1 MKNVHLIPTDKPN
14 RLYYNKNG
22 RITFSLCKTEK
33 ENTPLKPC
41 YNIYI
46 TSDKEIKEGDW
57 VIALDA
63 NIVFKCNKYE
73 AEKPIKQFKSIY
85 KKIILTTDQDLIKD
99 GVQAIDDEFLEWF
112 VNNPSCEEV
121 EVVSKDFF
129 YDKEYWHTR
138 YKIIIP
144 KEEPTIVDKLKEY
157 FKNTSEEQ
165 IQKDWDKTCE
175 KTKGINSPTV
185 EEFLEAQK
193 QNLIDMMQ
201 EDEKLGLYDETE
213 HLLSNK
219 ANKERLLEDVNK
231 QETLEQVAERI
242 LANNIDGLKDAL
254 NDDDLFFFYKGV
266 VVCYGEAMAE
276 WQQEQDKNKYSEE
289 DMLNFADFYNG
300 YKELIK
306 VEKWEIIEMSKKDLF
321 KKWFEQFSK
330 LKNGTL

>member
-144 KEEPTIVDKLKEY
+144 KEEYTIVDKLKEY

-231 QETLEQVAERI
+231 QETLEEVAPMVELVVFLDRI
-242 LANNIDGLKDAL
+242 KKNLTNKTEVLTIQLIIDTIKSEFVDKELK
-254 NDDDLFFFYKGV
+254 
-266 VVCYGEAMAE
+266 
-276 WQQEQDKNKYSEE
+276 WQQERMYSEE
-289 DMLNFADFYNG
+289 EVRKMLFYLGDVLFNNCQNG
-300 YKELIK
+300 IKEGEPEEYFD
-306 VEKWEIIEMSKKDLF
+306 VIIEQF
-321 KKWFEQFSK
+321 KKK
-330 LKNGTL
+330 

>member
-1 MKNVHLIPTDKPN
+1 MKNIHILQTDKPS
-14 RLYYNKNG
+14 RLYLGNNGNFVFGMMQTSIQSKNDDF
-22 RITFSLCKTEK
+22 T
-33 ENTPLKPC
+33 NQ
-41 YNIYI
+41 NIYI
-46 TSDKEIKEGDW
+46 TSDEEIRKNDYITDG
-57 VIALDA
+57 
-63 NIVFKCNKYE
+63 
-73 AEKPIKQFKSIY
+73 Y
-85 KKIILTTDQDLIKD
+85 KVWKWKDDSSLLGRKKVILTTDQDLIVD
-99 GVQAIDDEFLEWF
+99 GVQSITDEFLEWF
-112 VNNPSCEEV
+112 VKSPSCEFV
-121 EVVSKDFF
+121 ETKHII
-129 YDKEYWHTR
+129 KEYVDDQDAYGYDVDY

-144 KEEPTIVDKLKEY
+144 KEEYTIVDKLKEY

-321 KKWFEQFSK
+321 KKWFEQFK
-330 LKNGTL
+330 KK